1 MYNSSQ
7 SKRLLPSSLPPPIVF
22 KIFKKKQRVRVESR
36 VHDNLID
43 VRTHGLTVL
52 IRGNASIDIDSLF
65 DLHIISRLGNL
76 LSYYVRG
83 QNSNT
88 KYGYIYIYI
97 YLSKGQFPRHPL
109 PLRFSLAL
117 YRRSLYTHVH
127 SCVIR
132 SLVDH
137 AHFCKK
143 RKEKKKNASEGIIP
157 PENDIRIVPDKYFVE
172 IYNVVSNQPTE
183 D

>member
-52 IRGNASIDIDSLF
+52 IRGNASIDIDFLF

-76 LSYYVRG
+76 LSYYI

-97 YLSKGQFPRHPL
+97 FIKGIVPQAPPPL
-109 PLRFSLAL
+109 TFLACIVPPLAL
-117 YRRSLYTHVH
+117 YSRPFVR
-127 SCVIR
+127 
-132 SLVDH
+132 DP
-137 AHFCKK
+137 
-143 RKEKKKNASEGIIP
+143 IISRP
-157 PENDIRIVPDKYFVE
+157 C
-172 IYNVVSNQPTE
+172 TLL
-183 D
+183 